1 MTEAGS
7 SAALL
12 DAVTSLR
19 SSFARLELRSQAL
32 ARSRRCLRDRGVER
46 ALSKPAQAHAEDL
59 RLALIESLTKWQ
71 SGPGLQLTFWEK
83 EEPDDLLDARRRRS
97 SLASVSSL
105 QRVATTGCIREP
117 RARLV
122 WNSSDASVDSEE
134 SSLDGSRQL
143 TIQESPHPFLARKQT
158 AKKGS
163 MSMRPFS
170 AVNTRHM
177 QKVRKQYTMLVI
189 PPDVP
194 ASASVE
200 V

>member
-7 SAALL
+7 PAALL

-32 ARSRRCLRDRGVER
+32 ARSRRSLRDRGVQR

-59 RLALIESLTKWQ
+59 RLALIASLTKWQ

-117 RARLV
+117 RARLA
-122 WNSSDASVDSEE
+122 WNSSDASADSEE
-134 SSLDGSRQL
+134 SSLDGSRQPA
-143 TIQESPHPFLARKQT
+143 IQELPHPFLARKQT

-177 QKVRKQYTMLVI
+177 QKVRKQYTMLEI

-194 ASASVE
+194 ASVE

>member
-1 MTEAGS
+1 M
-7 SAALL
+7 
-12 DAVTSLR
+12 
-19 SSFARLELRSQAL
+19 
-32 ARSRRCLRDRGVER
+32 
-46 ALSKPAQAHAEDL
+46 
-59 RLALIESLTKWQ
+59 
-71 SGPGLQLTFWEK
+71 
-83 EEPDDLLDARRRRS
+83 
-97 SLASVSSL
+97 
-105 QRVATTGCIREP
+105 
-117 RARLV
+117 

>member
-1 MTEAGS
+1 MRCV
-7 SAALL
+7 SA
-12 DAVTSLR
+12 V
-19 SSFARLELRSQAL
+19 
-32 ARSRRCLRDRGVER
+32 CVCG
-46 ALSKPAQAHAEDL
+46 KDL
-59 RLALIESLTKWQ
+59 RLALIASLTKWQ

-83 EEPDDLLDARRRRS
+83 EEPDDLLDVGRRRRS

-117 RARLV
+117 RARLA
-122 WNSSDASVDSEE
+122 WNSSDVSMDSDEC
-134 SSLDGSRQL
+134 SLDGSRQP
-143 TIQESPHPFLARKQT
+143 IQDLPHTLARKQT

-177 QKVRKQYTMLVI
+177 QKVRKQYTMLEI
-189 PPDVP
+189 PPNVP
-194 ASASVE
+194 ASVE